1 MSRYS
6 PSMQRKD
13 PETDT
18 KLAGNLDQINHTLA
32 VISGKGGVGKSTV
45 AANLATALAMK
56 GYDVGLL
63 DVDIHGP
70 NIPKLLG
77 VEDIR
82 LSGDED
88 SIIPATTPSGLKV
101 MSMAFLLK
109 DKDLP
114 VIWRGP
120 LKMKAI
126 RQFLGDVQW
135 GPLDYLIIDLPPGTG
150 DEPLSIGQLI
160 PGGHS
165 VVVTTPQDVA
175 LLDAR
180 KAAMFSKQV
189 NMSVLGIIENMSG
202 FTCPHCGKQIELFKQ
217 GGGRRAAEELDV
229 PFLGAVPLDVVVVA
243 SGDAGEPFVGN
254 EESAAAA
261 AFGDIVERIEQA
273 LNG

>member
-1 MSRYS
+1 
-6 PSMQRKD
+6 MQRKD
-13 PETDT
+13 TEKDA
-18 KLAGNLDQINHTLA
+18 KLAGNLEQIRHTLA

-45 AANLATALAMK
+45 AANLATALTRQ

-77 VEDIR
+77 VEDVR
-82 LSGDED
+82 VSGDED
-88 SIIPATTPSGLKV
+88 SIIPATTESGLKV

-109 DKDLP
+109 DKNLP

-120 LKMKAI
+120 LKMNVI

-135 GPLDYLIIDLPPGTG
+135 GRLDYLIIDLPPGTG
-150 DEPLSIGQLI
+150 DEPLSIAQLI
-160 PGGHS
+160 PGGHA

-180 KAAMFSKQV
+180 KAVMFAKQV
-189 NMSVLGIIENMSG
+189 NMAVLGIIENMSG
-202 FTCPHCGKQIELFKQ
+202 FTCPHCGEPIELFKQ

-229 PFLGAVPLDVVVVA
+229 PFLGAVPLDAAVAA
-243 SGDAGEPFVGN
+243 SGDAGTPFVGD
-254 EESAAAA
+254 EASAAAV
-261 AFGDIVERIEQA
+261 AFADIVERIDQA
-273 LNG
+273 MGD

>member
-1 MSRYS
+1 
-6 PSMQRKD
+6 MQQQRDNKD
-13 PETDT
+13 E
-18 KLAGNLDQINHTLA
+18 KLADNLAQIGHTLA

-45 AANLATALAMK
+45 AANLATALAMR
-56 GYDVGLL
+56 GHDVGLL

-77 VEDIR
+77 VEDVR
-82 LSGDED
+82 VSGDED

-101 MSMAFLLK
+101 MSMAFLLQ
-109 DKDLP
+109 DKNLP

-120 LKMKAI
+120 LKMNVI

-150 DEPLSIGQLI
+150 DEPLSIAQLI

-180 KAAMFSKQV
+180 KAVMFARQV
-189 NMSVLGIIENMSG
+189 NMSVLGVIENMSG
-202 FTCPHCGKQIELFKQ
+202 FTCPHCGEPIELFKQ

-229 PFLGAVPLDVVVVA
+229 PFLGAVPLDPAVAA
-243 SGDAGEPFVGN
+243 SGDAGEPFAGGT
-254 EESAAAA
+254 SAAAA
-261 AFGDIVERIEQA
+261 AFTDIVERIEA
-273 LNG
+273 AAGE